1 MAHQHSSSQ
10 PVRRPTRQKSS
21 KKDADFLYPE
31 LLGQWQDFE
40 FPDEEF
46 LQLAITKQGAAE
58 AEKSSPSAHRAS
70 SATAD
75 HIRPSSSRDLEL
87 EIRLTEAQNQKLAL
101 ELEVLR
107 LRRADGSADV
117 NTENSCTQPTSE
129 KTRKKRTVDWPHEFA
144 PGNFSSV
151 DYDKLELPDF
161 VGGFLSMIKSYD
173 APLKSAMLELLEL
186 LMAKASS
193 YSWSSVRSFHGHIAK
208 QVELWR
214 LEWTSLSE
222 IREKANTYFKH
233 SDLRSSQL
241 RLIITSTLSS
251 PSVPPA
257 HNQRPPTKPEADKP
271 CRQWNYYGSCS
282 CDKAN
287 LESFHAFHK
296 CRVCAKDH
304 PMLHCPKRRNPIP
317 PPNSS

>member
-1 MAHQHSSSQ
+1 MS
-10 PVRRPTRQKSS
+10 
-21 KKDADFLYPE
+21 
-31 LLGQWQDFE
+31 
-40 FPDEEF
+40 
-46 LQLAITKQGAAE
+46 I
-58 AEKSSPSAHRAS
+58 
-70 SATAD
+70 
-75 HIRPSSSRDLEL
+75 
-87 EIRLTEAQNQKLAL
+87 
-101 ELEVLR
+101 
-107 LRRADGSADV
+107 
-117 NTENSCTQPTSE
+117 
-129 KTRKKRTVDWPHEFA
+129 
-144 PGNFSSV
+144 
-151 DYDKLELPDF
+151 
-161 VGGFLSMIKSYD
+161 IKSYD
-173 APLKSAMLELLEL
+173 DPLKSAMLDLLEL

-193 YSWSSVRSFHGHIAK
+193 YSWSSVHSFHGHIPK

-241 RLIITSTLSS
+241 RPNITSSLSS

-271 CRQWNYYGSCS
+271 CRQWNYYPSCS

-304 PMLHCPKRRNPIP
+304 CMLHCLKRRNPIP
-317 PPNSS
+317 PPNS